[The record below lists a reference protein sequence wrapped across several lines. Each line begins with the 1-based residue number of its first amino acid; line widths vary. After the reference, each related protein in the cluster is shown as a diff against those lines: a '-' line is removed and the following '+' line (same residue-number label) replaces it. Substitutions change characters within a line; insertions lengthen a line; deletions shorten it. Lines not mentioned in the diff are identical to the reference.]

1 MKKVLIIAAA
11 LFISAS
17 AFAGEAWNNHLGFGW
32 RLPSPTT
39 MHTEK
44 ADWENLNMWQS
55 GIDFQYTGVL
65 MSNGFSVHAMVD
77 YAISNSN
84 YDTKPGAELSSLW
97 GLNGDLLVG
106 AGWAPIRTK
115 ELFFGFY
122 GMIGYDFTIVC
133 YDSEAF
139 DSDKTIYKDY
149 VTYGAFL
156 PAANAT
162 FVWTPKKTFSL
173 YATASVGYNCPT
185 VIYREQEVG
194 TAGKI
199 KTKTISRGGVKV
211 IPAVGISWKF

>member
-11 LFISAS
+11 LLMSAS
-17 AFAGEAWNNHLGFGW
+17 AFTGEAWNNHVGFGW
-32 RLPSPTT
+32 RLPSPST

-44 ADWENLNMWQS
+44 KDWENLKMWQS
-55 GIDFQYTGVL
+55 GIDLQYTGVL
-65 MSNGFSVHAMVD
+65 MSNGFTVHAMID

-84 YDTKPGAELSSLW
+84 YDTRPGAELSSLW
-97 GLNGDLLVG
+97 GFNTDLLVG

-122 GMIGYDFTIVC
+122 GMLGYDITVLG
-133 YDSEAF
+133 YDSESF

-149 VTYGAFL
+149 VGYMAFL
-156 PAANAT
+156 PAVNAT
-162 FVWTPKKTFSL
+162 FVWTPAKTFSL

-185 VIYREQEVG
+185 VIYRELESG
-194 TAGKI
+194 GHDKE
-199 KTKTISRGGVKV
+199 KFKSLSRGGVKV